1 MFTLYYLLFNYI
13 YFFFFLIIQST
24 LCFVSLF
31 SISDPY
37 VKLSLYVAD
46 ENRELGLVQTKTI
59 KKVSFI
65 HTQWLVCDI
74 EVVVCFWEIL
84 GKLNELKAHKEM
96 KWCDC

>member
-1 MFTLYYLLFNYI
+1 MYYLIIYI
-13 YFFFFLIIQST
+13 YLLLFKV

-31 SISDPY
+31 PISDPY

-46 ENRELGLVQTKTI
+46 ENRELGLIQTKTI

-74 EVVVCFWEIL
+74 EVLVCFWEIW
-84 GKLNELKAHKEM
+84 GKLNELKAHKVM
-96 KWCDC
+96 KWWDKQVIC